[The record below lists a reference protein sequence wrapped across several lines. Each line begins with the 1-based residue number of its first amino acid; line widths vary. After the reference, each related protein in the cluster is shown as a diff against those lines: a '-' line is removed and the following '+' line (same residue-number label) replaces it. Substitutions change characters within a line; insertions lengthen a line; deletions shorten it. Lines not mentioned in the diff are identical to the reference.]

1 MSSFSFFLFFMYFL
15 GIQTQKILIHKPKK
29 FSHTQK
35 KTFKP
40 QHYLIKPVPL
50 TYKSQ
55 TFLSLPKLSQLFQT
69 PWLTS
74 STHRHYRHHHNRW
87 WFSSFLSLNDLR
99 SLSRFSQTQTQIA
112 QTLSNSQI
120 LVSLSQVGKSL
131 SLSSLYLSTPW
142 SRSWWKYVFRR
153 WVYGLWLLLIWVC
166 GVCWFLGL
174 WVYGVCCIPML
185 ISGFVVYV
193 DLWVCGF
200 VVYVV

>member
-1 MSSFSFFLFFMYFL
+1 MFFVLFPKRLTHILSKLILIFFPFLCIPFLSFFIFFMYFL

-29 FSHTQK
+29 FSLTQK

-74 STHRHYRHHHNRW
+74 STHRHYHHHHNWW

-112 QTLSNSQI
+112 QTLSNSKI
-120 LVSLSQVGKSL
+120 VVSLSQIGKSLSFISL
-131 SLSSLYLSTPW
+131 SLSS
-142 SRSWWKYVFRR
+142 
-153 WVYGLWLLLIWVC
+153 
-166 GVCWFLGL
+166 
-174 WVYGVCCIPML
+174 
-185 ISGFVVYV
+185 VV
-193 DLWVCGF
+193 
-200 VVYVV
+200 